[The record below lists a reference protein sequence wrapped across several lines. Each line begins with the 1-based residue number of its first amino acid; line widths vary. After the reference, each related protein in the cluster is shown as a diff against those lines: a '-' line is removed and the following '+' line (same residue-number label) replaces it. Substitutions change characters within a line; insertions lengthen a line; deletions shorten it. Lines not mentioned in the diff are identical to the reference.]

1 MSYRMLLIVAIGCVL
16 LALLPIV
23 ADALGQNAATSLV
36 ARIMIYAIAA
46 ASLNLL
52 LGYGGMVSFG
62 HAAFFGIGS
71 YVVGILY
78 FHHAED
84 TLLFGFIPG
93 SDQFVITVA
102 AAVLVSGIAALL
114 IGALALRTSGVQF
127 IMITLAF
134 AQMLFFLFVSLKTY
148 GGEDGIIVRRANDLF
163 GLSLRDKTTMYYVI
177 LVSMILYLSF
187 LWRVVHSSYGAVLSG
202 IRQSERRMTAMGI
215 ETYRYKLYGFVLAG
229 MGAGLA
235 GALLTIFMRFASP
248 DTLHWTKS
256 GELMVMVIL
265 GGVGSFF
272 GPLWGAAAFLILQ
285 TYLAS
290 WTEHWQLAMGLVLL
304 FVVMGT
310 KGGIVGA
317 WWSIRL
323 WSARQSRVEVRT

>member
-1 MSYRMLLIVAIGCVL
+1 MSYRMLLIVVGCVV
-16 LALLPIV
+16 LALFPFA
-23 ADALGQNAATSLV
+23 ADAFGQNAATSLL

-46 ASLNLL
+46 ASLNLI
-52 LGYGGMVSFG
+52 LGFGGMVSFG

-78 FHHAED
+78 FHQAED

-93 SDQFVITVA
+93 SDQFVITVTA
-102 AAVLVSGIAALL
+102 AMLASGLAALL

-148 GGEDGIIVRRANDLF
+148 GGEDGIIVRQANDLF

-304 FVVMGT
+304 FVVMAT
-310 KGGIVGA
+310 KGGIVGG
-317 WWSIRL
+317 WRGLRHWLS
-323 WSARQSRVEVRT
+323 RQRKVEVRT